1 MLIVA
6 AWTAI
11 ILAIFTSLVALLRA
25 ALELDEEHAEK
36 AEALGFARLLLTV
49 IFGIV
54 AGQAV
59 VPLPISWW
67 WSALI
72 ALALAL
78 ALVFGSQLLA
88 SKLGRAKFS
97 RAALKF
103 ALPAISSWSLLFVPI
118 ALSKSDEPE
127 QFEQEL
133 HDSVEDFSET
143 IVREV
148 MVPRVDMATIQSET
162 DLDAAMTLFLQHGHS
177 RLPVIGKNIDDV
189 VGVLYLKDIARLKHE
204 NPEKAAS
211 ASVASLARKAVFIPE
226 SKPVDLLLREM
237 QSSSTHMAII
247 VDEYGGVA
255 GLATLEDIIEEIV
268 GEISDEYDRDVP
280 DFEEIDTNQ
289 YRVNAAFSLIELGE
303 HFDIELEDED
313 VDSLGGLLAKTLGRL
328 PKKGDQVTVSGLS
341 LTADRIEGRRKR
353 LITVLVE
360 PDENLADAKSAFE
373 QLEKE
378 K

>member
-59 VPLPISWW
+59 APLPIAWW

-97 RAALKF
+97 KAALKF

-148 MVPRVDMATIQSET
+148 MVPRVDMATIQAET

-204 NPEKAAS
+204 NPVKAAS

-303 HFDIELEDED
+303 HFDLELEDED

-328 PKKGDQVTVSGLS
+328 PKKGDQVTVSGLT

-360 PDENLADAKSAFE
+360 PDEDLADAQSAFE

>member
-1 MLIVA
+1 
-6 AWTAI
+6 
-11 ILAIFTSLVALLRA
+11 
-25 ALELDEEHAEK
+25 
-36 AEALGFARLLLTV
+36 
-49 IFGIV
+49 
-54 AGQAV
+54 
-59 VPLPISWW
+59 
-67 WSALI
+67 
-72 ALALAL
+72 
-78 ALVFGSQLLA
+78 
-88 SKLGRAKFS
+88 
-97 RAALKF
+97 
-103 ALPAISSWSLLFVPI
+103 
-118 ALSKSDEPE
+118 LSKSDEPE

-148 MVPRVDMATIQSET
+148 MVPRVDMATIQAET

-204 NPEKAAS
+204 NPVKAAS

-328 PKKGDQVTVSGLS
+328 PKKGDQVTVSGLT